1 MHLYVP
7 ATHSDFS
14 VLWTAMKLVQNGQNP
29 YVMIGPELGYDYEFH
44 HPLTSAI
51 AVFPFTLLPEKV
63 ADVAFVFGASFLV
76 AFGAL
81 KDDWSSVWIFLSA
94 AFVDNAKAAQLAP
107 LIAAVYYLPW
117 ASFLLP
123 VKPSIGASMLFTWSR
138 ARYAIPS
145 GLFLLLVSILVFP
158 GWISE
163 WMRTTAGSWEYTSPI
178 ARAGGFLMILAL
190 LKWRTK
196 EGKFLF
202 LLSLIPQVSGW
213 YEAFLPML
221 VGRTKREYQVLS
233 MTSSI
238 GYCLLLLMVASTP
251 EKQIPTFQI
260 GQLIVAFCYLPALI
274 VVLRRP
280 DGPDRDTGKAKN
292 PRQFFSENS
301 EVPQLRAGRSAL
313 Y

>member
-1 MHLYVP
+1 MLAAAGIAAFAASLQLAMHLYVP

-29 YVMIGPELGYDYEFH
+29 YVMIGPDLGYDYEFH
-44 HPLTSAI
+44 YPLTSAI
-51 AVFPFTLLPEKV
+51 AAYPLTLLPERV
-63 ADVAFVFGASFLV
+63 ADVVFVFAASFLV

-81 KDDWSSVWIFLSA
+81 KDDWNRIWIFLSA

-107 LIAAVYYLPW
+107 LIAAVYYIP
-117 ASFLLP
+117 ATAFLLP
-123 VKPSIGASMLFTWSR
+123 VKPSIGASLLFTWNR

-145 GLFLLLVSILVFP
+145 GLILLLISILVFP

-163 WMRTTAGSWEYTSPI
+163 WLRTTAHSWEYTSPI
-178 ARAGGFLMILAL
+178 TRAGGFLMILAL
-190 LKWRTK
+190 LRWRTT

-233 MTSSI
+233 MASSI
-238 GYCLLLLMVASTP
+238 GYCLLLLMVASVP
-251 EKQIPTFQI
+251 EKQVPTLQI
-260 GQLIVAFCYLPALI
+260 GRLIVAWCYLPALI

-280 DGPDRDTGKAKN
+280 DRGPM
-292 PRQFFSENS
+292 PRLAE
-301 EVPQLRAGRSAL
+301 G
-313 Y
+313 